1 MRRFSRRGSLGLVA
15 LLAGLLALL
24 AALPVAAQS
33 YRFPTAVVLGTAT
46 NCGLTNVIGNFQDAN
61 GNPVDG
67 IAARIRTA
75 DGSWTALS
83 NLSQGGAWEIT
94 LDTAAKAGLWQVW
107 ADVDGVQQSPVI
119 NIRTDG
125 PERCGPDNP
134 GVQTVWV
141 QITGQP
147 SSQTG
152 GAVPGQPQPGPATP
166 PPGPQPINPPAATF
180 RFPNAQV
187 TSTQNA
193 CGQTGFYGR
202 VVDRNG
208 NGVPGIIVRVI
219 TGTGTWFAA
228 SNPTDDQGNWNLGVS
243 PENVA
248 NDWVLYVE
256 IDGLRQSPGLAVTTT
271 GPEDCNVRGVA
282 IVNALFSQ

>member
-1 MRRFSRRGSLGLVA
+1 MPRLNRSRSL
-15 LLAGLLALL
+15 GLLALL
-24 AALPVAAQS
+24 GGLLALVLAVPVAADG

-46 NCGLTNVIGNFQDAN
+46 NCGVTNVIGNFQDAN

-67 IAARIRTA
+67 IAARIRSE
-75 DGSWTALS
+75 DGSFTALS
-83 NLSQGGAWEIT
+83 SLSAGGAWEIS
-94 LDTAAKAGLWQVW
+94 LAPFAQAGTWQVW
-107 ADVDGVQQSPVI
+107 ADVDGVQQSPAI

-147 SSQTG
+147 STQPG
-152 GAVPGQPQPGPATP
+152 GAVPGQPQPGPVTP
-166 PPGPQPINPPAATF
+166 TPAPQPINPPASTF
-180 RFPNAQV
+180 RFPNAVV

-193 CGQTGFYGR
+193 CNQTGFYGR
-202 VVDRNG
+202 VVDAQG

-228 SNPTDDQGNWNLGVS
+228 SDPTDAQGNWNLGVS
-243 PENVA
+243 SENIA
-248 NDWVLYVE
+248 NDWILYVE
-256 IDGLRQSPGLAVTTT
+256 IAGLRQSPGLPVTTT
-271 GPEDCNVRGVA
+271 GPDGCNSHGVA
-282 IVNALFSQ
+282 IVNVLFSQ